1 MIQSQCTQRHDLDIS
16 ITQISTITPILS
28 KYAYLYYTY
37 KQVSGNAPN
46 FTRMIKYHLTIFL
59 LIISQATCLSQID
72 NNGNLITYFSD
83 PPSFNNGS
91 VYQFAIW
98 VYSNITYPKTA
109 LQDEISGR
117 VIARIFIDSNGKV
130 DSVKI
135 VQGLRSDIDQEV
147 KRVIESSPTW
157 TPAKAN
163 DLPIGMFFSFPVDFT
178 LDDQQFEKK
187 INKFSRIEKRN
198 RKKHYR

>member
-1 MIQSQCTQRHDLDIS
+1 MLKYYFAIS
-16 ITQISTITPILS
+16 
-28 KYAYLYYTY
+28 
-37 KQVSGNAPN
+37 
-46 FTRMIKYHLTIFL
+46 L

-91 VYQFAIW
+91 VNQFAIW
-98 VYSNITYPKTA
+98 VYSNITYPETA

-135 VQGLRSDIDQEV
+135 IQGVRYDIDQEA

-157 TPAKAN
+157 TPAKAS
-163 DLPIGMFFSFPVDFT
+163 DLPIGVFFSLPIDFT
-178 LDDQQFEKK
+178 LDDQQFKKK
-187 INKFSRIEKRN
+187 IEKFSRIEKRN

>member
-1 MIQSQCTQRHDLDIS
+1 M
-16 ITQISTITPILS
+16 
-28 KYAYLYYTY
+28 
-37 KQVSGNAPN
+37 V
-46 FTRMIKYHLTIFL
+46 KYHLTIFL

-72 NNGNLITYFSD
+72 NDGNLITYFSD

-91 VYQFAIW
+91 VNQFAIW
-98 VYSNITYPKTA
+98 VYSNIKYPETA

-117 VIARIFIDSNGKV
+117 VIAQFFIDSNGKV

-147 KRVIESSPTW
+147 KRIIESSPTW

-163 DLPIGMFFSFPVDFT
+163 DLSIGIFFSFPVEFT
-178 LDDQQFEKK
+178 LDDQQFKKK
-187 INKFSRIEKRN
+187 IERFSRIEKRN